1 MSEMKYGGYP
11 ERPEEE
17 AGYHSGGDDTGEA
30 GAPEGAGPEKS
41 SAPGWENRDGG
52 GDGEASSSG
61 SEETGWVYG
70 GQTPPPPGG
79 GSAPGQESA
88 WYGGQAPGGE
98 SQGQAPGGYN
108 AYSGQSG
115 YHQQPYSDYRAPGAA
130 PNGGRQRVEPNPYH
144 YNFDEYEAA
153 SRAPKPR
160 KNKGVTAFVSILC
173 VVFVLAGLFFAGLGI
188 YQIVT
193 KDESKFHG
201 QSAQSPSGENS
212 SPSENSGLQLQDKP
226 TVNDGQEADG
236 SLSTAQ
242 IQKKVR
248 PSVVGVIKYQAEN
261 PFAAVGEGSGI
272 IMSAD
277 GYIVTNAHVVSGA
290 DEIGV
295 VLSNGED
302 YVATLVGIDSKT
314 DLAVLKIDAQ
324 SLSYAEFGN
333 SEQLEVGEKAVAI
346 GYPGGIEFGGS
357 TTEGIISGL
366 NRLVKSS
373 DGNSMNY
380 IQTDAAI
387 NPGNSGG
394 ALINRFGQV
403 IGINSAKISNVN
415 YEGIGF
421 AIPINEAKPII
432 DELKRNGRVT
442 GRVKIGITIQPVTE
456 ALSKLNEVPQGVRI
470 ISIDPDSDAAAK
482 NLAVGDIITKI
493 NDKEILKNADVAEA
507 LEGLKPGQ
515 SIKMTI
521 YRKTGS
527 GSQKTF
533 EISVVLQEDIESA
546 LPQTVPTVG

>member
-1 MSEMKYGGYP
+1 MNEYESGGYS
-11 ERPEEE
+11 ERPEEDVNAVPGSDSPADAE
-17 AGYHSGGDDTGEA
+17 APQGSDPDQTTVSGWDAESA
-30 GAPEGAGPEKS
+30 GGTPG
-41 SAPGWENRDGG
+41 SA
-52 GDGEASSSG
+52 
-61 SEETGWVYG
+61 ETGWVYG
-70 GQTPPPPGG
+70 GQTPPVEGASSRDEKAPGG
-79 GSAPGQESA
+79 GETWYGNAPGAAQSQDGYQN
-88 WYGGQAPGGE
+88 YG
-98 SQGQAPGGYN
+98 
-108 AYSGQSG
+108 GQSG
-115 YHQQPYSDYRAPGAA
+115 YQQPYSDYRGAGT
-130 PNGGRQRVEPNPYH
+130 PSGGGRQRVESSPYQ
-144 YNFDEYEAA
+144 YSFDEYEAA
-153 SRAPKPR
+153 SRSAKPR
-160 KNKGVTAFVSILC
+160 KNKGVMTFVSILC
-173 VVFVLAGLFFAGLGI
+173 VLFVLAGLFFGGVGI
-188 YQIVT
+188 YQMVT
-193 KDESKFHG
+193 KEESKFYD
-201 QSAQSPSGENS
+201 QSVLPSDSSEGPSG
-212 SPSENSGLQLQDKP
+212 SENSGLQLQDKP
-226 TVNDGQEADG
+226 NGSDGKEEDG
-236 SLSTAQ
+236 SLTTAQ

-248 PSVVGVIKYQAEN
+248 PSVVGIIKYVQSN
-261 PFAAVGEGSGI
+261 PFTAAGEGSGI

-295 VLSNGED
+295 VLSNGDD

-314 DLAVLKIDAQ
+314 DLAVLKITAEN
-324 SLSYAEFGN
+324 LSYAEFGN
-333 SEQLEVGEKAVAI
+333 SDQLEVGERAVAI

-373 DGNSMNY
+373 DGNAMNY

-403 IGINSAKISNVN
+403 IGINSAKISNIN

-432 DELKRNGRVT
+432 DELKKNGRVT

-470 ISIDPDSDAAAK
+470 ISIEPDSDAAAK

-493 NDKEILKNADVAEA
+493 NDKEIYKNADVAEA
-507 LEGLKPGQ
+507 LQGLKPGQ

-533 EISVVLQEDIESA
+533 EVNVLLQEDIETTQ
-546 LPQTVPTVG
+546 PQTIPTVE